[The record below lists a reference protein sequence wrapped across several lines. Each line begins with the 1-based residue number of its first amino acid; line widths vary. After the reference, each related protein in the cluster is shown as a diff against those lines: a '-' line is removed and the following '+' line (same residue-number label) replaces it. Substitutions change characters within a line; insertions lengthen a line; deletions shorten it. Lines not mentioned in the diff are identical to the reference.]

1 MILNNPKAYLV
12 LIDRNEVTYAEMKN
26 LIVEMRYDNAQ
37 ACGDIYRYRE
47 LKSLEQILEKYK
59 LNSVE
64 IADDEIITL
73 LKEDGCFE

>member
-1 MILNNPKAYLV
+1 MILNNSKAYLV

-26 LIVEMRYDNAQ
+26 LSVEMRYDNTQ
-37 ACGDIYRYRE
+37 VRGDTYYYRQ